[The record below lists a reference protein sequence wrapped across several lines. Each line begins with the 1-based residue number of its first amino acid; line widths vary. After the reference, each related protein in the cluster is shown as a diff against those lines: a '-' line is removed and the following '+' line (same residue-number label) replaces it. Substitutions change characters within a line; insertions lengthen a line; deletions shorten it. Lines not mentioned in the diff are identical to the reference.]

1 VHKRNFPSGNLRAIR
16 RGRCDGSVARV
27 SGSGWRIN
35 EIRSRIDVY
44 RYAQSTPDARGQQVA
59 DGGRFVESCD
69 MERAAA
75 NKPEYEQSKRD
86 LNELRE
92 KLVVLHKA
100 LIDSERVEYES
111 SFGAIATPNQF
122 LKLLINDPWFAWLQ
136 PFSAMVVGID
146 ELIDEKEALITKA
159 DVARVK
165 EQAANL
171 LKASEEGEGFGR
183 SYFESLQREPE
194 VVLAHAAVM
203 KLLK

>member
-1 VHKRNFPSGNLRAIR
+1 
-16 RGRCDGSVARV
+16 
-27 SGSGWRIN
+27 
-35 EIRSRIDVY
+35 
-44 RYAQSTPDARGQQVA
+44 
-59 DGGRFVESCD
+59 

-111 SFGAIATPNQF
+111 SFGTIATPNQF

-203 KLLK
+203 KSLK

>member
-1 VHKRNFPSGNLRAIR
+1 
-16 RGRCDGSVARV
+16 
-27 SGSGWRIN
+27 
-35 EIRSRIDVY
+35 
-44 RYAQSTPDARGQQVA
+44 
-59 DGGRFVESCD
+59 
-69 MERAAA
+69 MERAEA
-75 NKPEYEQSKRD
+75 NQLEHEQLKRD

-111 SFGAIATPNQF
+111 SFGTIPTPNQF

-146 ELIDEKEALITKA
+146 ELMDEKEAQITKA

-165 EQAANL
+165 EQASKL
-171 LKASEEGEGFGR
+171 LKASEEGEGFAR

-203 KLLK
+203 KVLKN

>member
-1 VHKRNFPSGNLRAIR
+1 ME
-16 RGRCDGSVARV
+16 SVKA
-27 SGSGWRIN
+27 N
-35 EIRSRIDVY
+35 E
-44 RYAQSTPDARGQQVA
+44 
-59 DGGRFVESCD
+59 
-69 MERAAA
+69 
-75 NKPEYEQSKRD
+75 PEYEQVKRD

-100 LIDSERVEYES
+100 LIDSERREYES
-111 SFGAIATPNQF
+111 SFGTIPTPNQF

-146 ELIDEKEALITKA
+146 ELMDETEAPITKA
-159 DVARVK
+159 DLRRVR
-165 EQAANL
+165 EQASNL